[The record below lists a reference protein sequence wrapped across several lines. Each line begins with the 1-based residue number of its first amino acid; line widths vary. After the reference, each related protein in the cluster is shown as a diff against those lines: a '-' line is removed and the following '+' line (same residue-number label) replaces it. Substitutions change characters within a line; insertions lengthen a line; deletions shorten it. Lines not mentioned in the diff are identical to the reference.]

1 MRNAVLFAALLSCGS
16 TAWAAD
22 NGFYVGGS
30 IGQAKAELKEGNL
43 NFDADDTGFKAI
55 AGIRPLDWLAVEA
68 NYVNF
73 GEASDDDVEIDAD
86 GVSAFAVGFLA
97 AGPVDLF
104 AKAGLVSWDASVSV
118 DGLGTIGRDDGTD
131 LAYGVGAQLRFLSL
145 GVRAE
150 YEIFDIDGVDDL
162 SMLSIGFTY
171 TFL

>member
-1 MRNAVLFAALLSCGS
+1 
-16 TAWAAD
+16 
-22 NGFYVGGS
+22 
-30 IGQAKAELKEGNL
+30 
-43 NFDADDTGFKAI
+43 
-55 AGIRPLDWLAVEA
+55 LDWLAVEA

-104 AKAGLVSWDASVSV
+104 AKAGVVSWDATFSL
-118 DGLGTIGRDDGTD
+118 DGVGRIGQDDGTD

-162 SMLSIGFTY
+162 SMISVGFTY